1 VLKQY
6 NESGLYALFI
16 GHLADRL
23 RGGSGFLTGWR
34 PTDPMKR
41 GDIRTLQER
50 LQAQGHDV
58 GNVDGLIGFA
68 TRTAIGQWQARN
80 QRAETCFPDTALIP
94 MIR

>member
-1 VLKQY
+1 V
-6 NESGLYALFI
+6 
-16 GHLADRL
+16 
-23 RGGSGFLTGWR
+23 
-34 PTDPMKR
+34 
-41 GDIRTLQER
+41 RTLQER

-68 TRTAIGQWQARN
+68 THTAIGQWQARN